1 MPKKRLMQIASEQEV
16 EFKEAM
22 RIAQEKLPEG
32 SLTGKGRNTWVTE
45 EGTAILE
52 ESFMIEEIIPKHYV
66 GIVLSEC
73 PNPRYNYVHNKEI
86 GKKVPM
92 LVPRKWQGKL
102 VGKVITLEAISDN
115 NGTSYRYVRKGK

>member
-1 MPKKRLMQIASEQEV
+1 MPKKRLIQIASEQEV
-16 EFKEAM
+16 EFEEAM
-22 RIAQEKLPEG
+22 RIAEEKLPEG
-32 SLTGKGRNTWVTE
+32 SLTGRGRNTWVNE

-52 ESFMIEEIIPKHYV
+52 DSLMIEEIIPKHYT

-102 VGKVITLEAISDN
+102 VGKMVTFEAISDN
-115 NGTSYRYVRKGK
+115 KGTSYRYVRKGK